1 MKLILALFLMLL
13 PALAHAEA
21 RSCDTNV
28 NGQRI
33 NLFYEPND
41 DQVSNNRSYREALMG
56 RFGAVD
62 CPGYVT
68 LRHLTP
74 DLTDEQR
81 TPFCLQWDR
90 QGKTYAGY
98 SEGPRDAYL
107 TCREPSRSFCER
119 VNASVGASR
128 QVAGLA
134 QQAHETAT
142 VVNGAT
148 AVVQPGG
155 AVVLSGATQAVSG
168 AVASAGGAA
177 SAALATPVGLAA
189 AAVSV
194 VAVGGALYVCS
205 E

>member
-1 MKLILALFLMLL
+1 MRILFALFLTLA
-13 PALAHAEA
+13 PTALWAEA
-21 RSCDTNV
+21 RSCDTSIS
-28 NGQRI
+28 GLRL
-33 NLFYEPND
+33 NLFYEPSD
-41 DQVSNNRSYREALMG
+41 DQVSTNRSYREALTG
-56 RFGAVD
+56 RFGDVD

-90 QGKTYAGY
+90 EARTYAGY
-98 SEGPRDAYL
+98 AEGPRDAYL
-107 TCREPSRSFCER
+107 SCRKPSRSFCER
-119 VNASVGASR
+119 VNASVNASM

-134 QQAHETAT
+134 QRTADT
-142 VVNGAT
+142 AAAVNGAT
-148 AVVQPGG
+148 AIVQPGG
-155 AVVLSGATQAVSG
+155 AVVLSGATTAVSG
-168 AVASAGGAA
+168 AITSAGGAA